1 MCISPRPP
9 IHCNFPEQEF
19 SSAEQQTDIWPD
31 LLSFS
36 NTFFLTIFRSYC
48 LLSPLFC
55 MFIPIIFPRQ
65 EFCSAAVAHCTTT
78 VQPDLPLL
86 SFSKTF
92 APQFYV
98 IACFLISCHFYCQLN
113 IVLCCRQHRTKT
125 MQPDRPR
132 LSFANA
138 IFKGNNSLFQKC
150 YLDSLLFTLIVVFGR
165 Q

>member
-36 NTFFLTIFRSYC
+36 NTFFSQYFVATVCC
-48 LLSPLFC
+48 LLSFACLSSLF
-55 MFIPIIFPRQ
+55 FLDKN
-65 EFCSAAVAHCTTT
+65 S
-78 VQPDLPLL
+78 VQPLLHIAQQQCNLSLL

-92 APQFYV
+92 APQFYA
-98 IACFLISCHFYCQLN
+98 IACFLISCHFYCPLN

-138 IFKGNNSLFQKC
+138 IFKGNNSLFQKS